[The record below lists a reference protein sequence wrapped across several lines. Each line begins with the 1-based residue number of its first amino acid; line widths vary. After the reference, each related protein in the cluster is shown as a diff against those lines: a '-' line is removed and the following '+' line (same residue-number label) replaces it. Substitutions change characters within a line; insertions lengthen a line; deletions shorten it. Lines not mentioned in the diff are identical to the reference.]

1 MTTTG
6 CSNDSTIQE
15 VKEFHHDFRGKP
27 LPAEFGLFQVND
39 DKLVQIEPE
48 GLRIRML
55 RPFTSPGYGI
65 GVRTNFGFK
74 GDFDV
79 TVAFELLQMDMP
91 PASPKAGPASIGVT
105 LFLVP
110 VHGGI
115 NAATAMDRFIQVDDI
130 RLVKANNRGRP
141 LFVSSTVG
149 LANSP
154 IGQGA
159 LFGAFG
165 LILGKTRDTNG
176 IRWWAKDPP
185 KYVNQAVPCDNI
197 VCRLRMA
204 RNGGIVQY
212 LWAPGTQGDNF
223 QRIGQSEWRFEE
235 VEHVRMTSF
244 MNRSPVST
252 DVRLL
257 DFQIRADQLINLGIF
272 APEKGGLAKALVIG
286 MAFTMLMALVAW
298 LFFRRRR
305 KDDSVEIA

>member
-1 MTTTG
+1 MTLSGVKLPNCNLAAFAFWIGFALTTTG

-141 LFVSSTVG
+141 LSVSSTLG

-154 IGQGA
+154 IGQGP

-176 IRWWAKDPP
+176 IRWWAKDPLNMSIKP
-185 KYVNQAVPCDNI
+185 CPVITSCADCAWHETEASCSICGHRGHKAITSRELVNPSGASK
-197 VCRLRMA
+197 RWSMS
-204 RNGGIVQY
+204 G
-212 LWAPGTQGDNF
+212 
-223 QRIGQSEWRFEE
+223 
-235 VEHVRMTSF
+235 
-244 MNRSPVST
+244 
-252 DVRLL
+252 
-257 DFQIRADQLINLGIF
+257 
-272 APEKGGLAKALVIG
+272 
-286 MAFTMLMALVAW
+286 
-298 LFFRRRR
+298 
-305 KDDSVEIA
+305 